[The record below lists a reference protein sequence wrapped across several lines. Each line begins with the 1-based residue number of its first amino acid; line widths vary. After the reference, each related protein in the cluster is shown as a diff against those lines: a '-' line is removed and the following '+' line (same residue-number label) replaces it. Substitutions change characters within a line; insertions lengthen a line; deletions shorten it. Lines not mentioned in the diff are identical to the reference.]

1 MKTLKEIVSNP
12 SGFDSMSNYMGDEPD
27 DNWFVVLTRSRDSD
41 TLTESNWECALKELG
56 GEGDDVEILRYGHW
70 GCGWWEVLAV
80 RGETDAAKMGQEI
93 VDALSDYP
101 VLDEQHHSELESEE
115 ANRIWESCFRTNDRI
130 EHLRKHRCRF
140 DSFADLLGCV
150 RGNHAPWGDSGF
162 YGIL

>member
-12 SGFDSMSNYMGDEPD
+12 SGLDSMSNYIGDIPE
-27 DNWFVVLTRSRDSD
+27 DNWYVVLTRSRDSD

-80 RGETDAAKMGQEI
+80 RGETDAAKLGQEI

-101 VLDEQHHSELESEE
+101 ILDEEHYSELEAEE
-115 ANRIWESCFRTNDRI
+115 D
-130 EHLRKHRCRF
+130 
-140 DSFADLLGCV
+140 
-150 RGNHAPWGDSGF
+150 
-162 YGIL
+162 